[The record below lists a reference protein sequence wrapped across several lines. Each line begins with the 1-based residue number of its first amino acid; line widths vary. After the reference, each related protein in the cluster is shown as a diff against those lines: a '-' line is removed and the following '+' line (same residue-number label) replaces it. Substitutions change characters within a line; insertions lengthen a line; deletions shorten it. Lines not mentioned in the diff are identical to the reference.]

1 MTSQCRST
9 TSVFFS
15 FSFAAFAFDFFFSFG
30 GEGLEL
36 EFCGV
41 FIMEMLGRQVIRKG
55 CTVGHTSILVPEVA
69 PRFAGASIASVTS
82 DVSVDNDGT
91 RSSMTG
97 SGTWPKSTSFRQYV
111 QHLVSSSESD
121 TAEQGGQEEARH
133 TSSLT
138 STLPFLNL
146 IFTSL

>member
-15 FSFAAFAFDFFFSFG
+15 FSFAAFAFDFFSFG

-41 FIMEMLGRQVIRKG
+41 FIMEMLGRQVIVDLRKG
-55 CTVGHTSILVPEVA
+55 CTVGHTSILVLEVA
-69 PRFAGASIASVTS
+69 PKFSGASIASVTS
-82 DVSVDNDGT
+82 GVCVDNDGT
-91 RSSMTG
+91 GSSMTG
-97 SGTWPKSTSFRQYV
+97 SGTWPKSTSSRQYV

-121 TAEQGGQEEARH
+121 TAG
-133 TSSLT
+133 
-138 STLPFLNL
+138 
-146 IFTSL
+146 

>member
-41 FIMEMLGRQVIRKG
+41 FIMEMLGRQVIVDLRKG
-55 CTVGHTSILVPEVA
+55 CTVGHTSVLVPEVA

-82 DVSVDNDGT
+82 GVSVNNDRTGFP
-91 RSSMTG
+91 MTG

-111 QHLVSSSESD
+111 QHLVSDSESD
-121 TAEQGGQEEARH
+121 KAEQGGQ
-133 TSSLT
+133 
-138 STLPFLNL
+138 
-146 IFTSL
+146 